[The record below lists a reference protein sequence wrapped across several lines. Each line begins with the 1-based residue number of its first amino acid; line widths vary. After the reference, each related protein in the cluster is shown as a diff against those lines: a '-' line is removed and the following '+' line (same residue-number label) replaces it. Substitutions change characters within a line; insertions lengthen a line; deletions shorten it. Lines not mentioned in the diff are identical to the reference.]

1 MRCKRCWHIKKKDN
15 VVVKW
20 NLSYILC
27 VQQKKKI
34 NCKEEEERKKLII
47 FTYVRSTHVSKPAE
61 CVRKN
66 VPSSLSISL
75 STTTTL
81 LHPHE
86 ARVNFSFLSFFQL
99 LFIFMLSRKNENFL
113 IVVVVDEISMMLGLE
128 KKCNNMYTAKDM
140 KWRWW

>member
-27 VQQKKKI
+27 VQQKKINKLQRRRRAKKI
-34 NCKEEEERKKLII
+34 NN
-47 FTYVRSTHVSKPAE
+47 FYVRQKHACLKPAE

-99 LFIFMLSRKNENFL
+99 LFIFMLSRKNKNFL

-128 KKCNNMYTAKDM
+128 KKCNNVYTAKDM